1 MHYLYILRSSASRHY
16 IGITDNVDNRILK
29 HNRGDV
35 RSTKA
40 YRPWKVVHTEEFR
53 DKTNA
58 RKRELFLKKTAR
70 ARKELFANFSNRGRF
85 PQALKGAP
93 SSNG

>member
-1 MHYLYILRSSASRHY
+1 MHYLYILKSSVKDWHY
-16 IGITDNVDNRILK
+16 IGIAEDVDVRLRK
-29 HNRGDV
+29 HNNGSV

-40 YRPWKVVHTEEFR
+40 YRPLQIVHTEAFH

-70 ARKELFANFSNRGRF
+70 ARKELFERID
-85 PQALKGAP
+85 
-93 SSNG
+93 NGLIV

>member
-1 MHYLYILRSSASRHY
+1 MHYLYILFSSAGNRHY
-16 IGITDNVDNRILK
+16 IGITDNIDNRLHK

-40 YRPWKVVHTEEFR
+40 YRRWDVVHTEEFH

-70 ARKELFANFSNRGRF
+70 ARKELFESVKRSRST
-85 PQALKGAP
+85 AP
-93 SSNG
+93 STKRGPIV